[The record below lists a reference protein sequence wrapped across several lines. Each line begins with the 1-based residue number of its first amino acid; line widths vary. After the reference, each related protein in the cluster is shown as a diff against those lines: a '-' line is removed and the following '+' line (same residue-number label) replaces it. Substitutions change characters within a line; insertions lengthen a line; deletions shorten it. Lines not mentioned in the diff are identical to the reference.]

1 MYFGDMSI
9 SWSSSLV
16 EKEDEKSVG
25 PTLTRLVHK
34 NSFFPTKVNNIL
46 SFILRQNNNIIN
58 LFYLEISRIAY
69 FPF

>member
-34 NSFFPTKVNNIL
+34 NSFFSPK
-46 SFILRQNNNIIN
+46 SK
-58 LFYLEISRIAY
+58 
-69 FPF
+69 